1 MVLGMLRSVA
11 GWKADKYRFD
21 VTVHNAYNVL
31 PGTKALQVVWKRGN
45 KHAQTKVRDP
55 IKSARVATVDTAG
68 LPGRDDEGA
77 SRFRFHR
84 GVRAPRHP
92 RGARPGD
99 PRLTE
104 LGFDVIHEDV
114 DFFAHD
120 LGECVVTNPPFSE
133 LPRVL
138 ARLRELGKPFVV
150 IMPCST
156 LTTRYFRDLFPD
168 IQVIVPR
175 RRIQFRK
182 LVDGVEVASGRC
194 SFDCLYFCWRL
205 GLPRDV
211 VFLT

>member
-1 MVLGMLRSVA
+1 MVKHDDYMTPFSA
-11 GWKADKYRFD
+11 WED
-21 VTVHNAYNVL
+21 VSAY
-31 PGTKALQVVWKRGN
+31 
-45 KHAQTKVRDP
+45 
-55 IKSARVATVDTAG
+55 I
-68 LPGRDDEGA
+68 
-77 SRFRFHR
+77 
-84 GVRAPRHP
+84 PRHLTLWETFY
-92 RGARPGD
+92 GD
-99 PRLTE
+99 GTSGDHLTE

-114 DFFAHD
+114 DFFEHD

-156 LTTRYFRDLFPD
+156 LTTRYFRDLFQD

-175 RRIQFRK
+175 KRIQFRK
-182 LVDGVEVASGRC
+182 LVDGVEVPAGRC

-211 VFLT
+211 VFLTAGVSSRAGSSSPSPRPAPARPRGP